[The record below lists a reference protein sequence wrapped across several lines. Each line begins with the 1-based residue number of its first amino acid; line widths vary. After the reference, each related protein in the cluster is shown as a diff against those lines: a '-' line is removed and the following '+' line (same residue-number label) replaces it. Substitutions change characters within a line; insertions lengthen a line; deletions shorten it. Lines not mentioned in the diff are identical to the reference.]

1 MNYARWATKE
11 EMLKFLKEVDINSD
25 IKKSGI
31 PMGYDKNKL
40 YSFGLKNDFGTLY
53 GFPVNQ
59 SCLTKEETIGTLKSF
74 IEIDNKYDDIN
85 NTAKVWGNMIK
96 ILSE

>member
-1 MNYARWATKE
+1 MNKKVWY
-11 EMLKFLKEVDINSD
+11 FNNNSEVHSVL
-25 IKKSGI
+25 
-31 PMGYDKNKL
+31 YEDKTYILVMNDENKL
-40 YSFGLKNDFGTLY
+40 YSFGLKNDFNTLY

-59 SCLTKEETIGTLKSF
+59 SCLTKEETIDILKIF
-74 IEIDNKYDDIN
+74 IEIDNKYGDIN

>member
-1 MNYARWATKE
+1 MMNKKVWYFKNNS
-11 EMLKFLKEVDINSD
+11 EVYSVLYEDKTYILVKD
-25 IKKSGI
+25 
-31 PMGYDKNKL
+31 DKNKL

-59 SCLTKEETIGTLKSF
+59 SCLSKEETIDILKIF
-74 IEIDNKYDDIN
+74 IEIDNKYSDIN

-96 ILSE
+96 ILSK

>member
-1 MNYARWATKE
+1 MMNKKVWYFKNNS
-11 EMLKFLKEVDINSD
+11 EVYSVL
-25 IKKSGI
+25 
-31 PMGYDKNKL
+31 YEDKTYILVMDDESKL

-59 SCLTKEETIGTLKSF
+59 SCLSKEETIDILKIF
-74 IEIDNKYDDIN
+74 IEIDNKYSDIN

-96 ILSE
+96 ILS

>member
-1 MNYARWATKE
+1 MMN
-11 EMLKFLKEVDINSD
+11 
-25 IKKSGI
+25 KKVWYFKNNGRVYSVL
-31 PMGYDKNKL
+31 YEDKTYILVMDDESKL
-40 YSFGLKNDFGTLY
+40 YSFGLRNDFGNLY

-59 SCLTKEETIGTLKSF
+59 SCLTKEETIDILKIF

-85 NTAKVWGNMIK
+85 NTAKVWDNMIK

>member
-1 MNYARWATKE
+1 MMNKKVWYFKNNS
-11 EMLKFLKEVDINSD
+11 EVYSVLYEDKTYILVMND
-25 IKKSGI
+25 KS
-31 PMGYDKNKL
+31 KL

-59 SCLTKEETIGTLKSF
+59 SCLTKEETIDILKIF
-74 IEIDNKYDDIN
+74 IEIDNKYNDIN

-96 ILSE
+96 ILSK

>member
-1 MNYARWATKE
+1 MMNKKVWYFKNNS
-11 EMLKFLKEVDINSD
+11 EVYSVL
-25 IKKSGI
+25 
-31 PMGYDKNKL
+31 YEDKTYILVMNDESKL
-40 YSFGLKNDFGTLY
+40 YSFGLKNDCGTLC

-59 SCLTKEETIGTLKSF
+59 SCLTKEETIDILKIF

-96 ILSE
+96 ILSK

>member
-1 MNYARWATKE
+1 MMNKKVWYFKNNS
-11 EMLKFLKEVDINSD
+11 EVYSVL
-25 IKKSGI
+25 
-31 PMGYDKNKL
+31 YEDKTYILVMNDESKL

-74 IEIDNKYDDIN
+74 IEIDNKYGDIN

>member
-1 MNYARWATKE
+1 MMNKKVWYFKNNS
-11 EMLKFLKEVDINSD
+11 EVYSVL
-25 IKKSGI
+25 
-31 PMGYDKNKL
+31 YEDKTYILVMDDESKL

-59 SCLTKEETIGTLKSF
+59 SCLTKEETIGILKSF

-96 ILSE
+96 ILSK

>member
-1 MNYARWATKE
+1 MMNKKVWYFKNNS
-11 EMLKFLKEVDINSD
+11 EVYSVLYEDKTYILVMND
-25 IKKSGI
+25 KS
-31 PMGYDKNKL
+31 KL

-59 SCLTKEETIGTLKSF
+59 SCLTKEETIDILKIF
-74 IEIDNKYDDIN
+74 IEIDNKYSDIN

-96 ILSE
+96 ILSK